1 MQTNL
6 RALFAGRSEAVEVPP
21 KRGPGRPPKVRKR
34 EEASEESDAVVEALR
49 TAPDQS
55 EAFDEHPRLRHRQ
68 RKASCLEEGHEPG
81 RVFLEALL

>member
-6 RALFAGRSEAVEVPP
+6 RALFAGRREAVEVPP

-49 TAPDQS
+49 AVP
-55 EAFDEHPRLRHRQ
+55 EHPVGFDEHLRVRHRK
-68 RKASCLEEGHEPG
+68 RKASCLEEEPSVFG
-81 RVFLEALL
+81 RFF